1 MRPLMKWGAL
11 ATLVSIAPLAFVAA
25 AHLHTPPNRLHE
37 AITAIGF
44 HPITPPMLLRAP
56 GSIYHVSADGQDYDM
71 LCEVSPDRLIGVTRT
86 SASITQVASELRKS
100 QYALD
105 AKLVHAVQSTADAK
119 LAETL
124 RLELDDVQVLEVSLE
139 DLSIIAD
146 ELFNRE
152 SCDRAVKRYLENGEY
167 VCQGQRVLKA
177 STKYV
182 AAYDNTAAG
191 SVEHAT
197 DFIKNNFDST
207 ASIQG
212 EQSVSGAN
220 LYYGMKLAPRCLS
233 LMDAKRQPRPPL
245 SLWDRLVNHFPSLEF
260 F

>member
-1 MRPLMKWGAL
+1 MRPLVKWGAL
-11 ATLVSIAPLAFVAA
+11 VTIVSMAPLAFVAA
-25 AHLHTPPNRLHE
+25 TYLRAPPNKLNE
-37 AITAIGF
+37 AIIAIGF

-56 GSIYHVSADGQDYDM
+56 GSIYHVSSDGQDYDM
-71 LCEVSPDRLIGVTRT
+71 LCEVAPDRLVGVTRT
-86 SASITQVASELRKS
+86 SSSTTQVTSELRKA

-105 AKLVHAVQSTADAK
+105 SKIVHSIQSRADAK
-119 LAETL
+119 LAESVK
-124 RLELDDVQVLEVSLE
+124 LELDDVQVLEVSLE

-146 ELFNRE
+146 ELFHRD
-152 SCDRAVKRYLENGEY
+152 SCDREVKRYLENGEY

-197 DFIKNNFDST
+197 ELIKNNFDPT
-207 ASIQG
+207 VSIQG
-212 EQSVSGAN
+212 GQSVSGAN

-233 LMDAKRQPRPPL
+233 LVDAKRQPRPPL

>member
-1 MRPLMKWGAL
+1 MRPLVKWGAL
-11 ATLVSIAPLAFVAA
+11 ATIVSMAPLAFVAA
-25 AHLHTPPNRLHE
+25 TYLRTPPNKLNE
-37 AITAIGF
+37 AIIAIGF

-56 GSIYHVSADGQDYDM
+56 GSIYHVSSDGQDYDM
-71 LCEVSPDRLIGVTRT
+71 LCEVAPDRLVGVTRT
-86 SASITQVASELRKS
+86 SSSTTQVTSELRKA

-105 AKLVHAVQSTADAK
+105 SKIVHSIQSRADAK
-119 LAETL
+119 LAESVK
-124 RLELDDVQVLEVSLE
+124 LELDDVQVLEVSLE

-146 ELFNRE
+146 ELFHRD
-152 SCDRAVKRYLENGEY
+152 SCDREVKRYLENGEY

-197 DFIKNNFDST
+197 ELIKNNFDPT
-207 ASIQG
+207 VSIQG
-212 EQSVSGAN
+212 GQSVSGAN

-233 LMDAKRQPRPPL
+233 LVDAKRQPRPPL

>member
-1 MRPLMKWGAL
+1 MRPLFKWGAL
-11 ATLVSIAPLAFVAA
+11 ATLASIAPLAVVVAVG
-25 AHLHTPPNRLHE
+25 LHTPPNKLNE

-56 GSIYHVSADGQDYDM
+56 GSIYHVSSDGQDYDM
-71 LCEVSPDRLIGVTRT
+71 LCEVSPDRLVGVTRT
-86 SASITQVASELRKS
+86 SSSATQVTSELRKS

-105 AKLVHAVQSTADAK
+105 TKVVHSIQSSADAK
-119 LAETL
+119 LAESL
-124 RLELDDVQVLEVSLE
+124 KLELDDVQVLEVSLE

-146 ELFNRE
+146 ELFHRE
-152 SCDRAVKRYLENGEY
+152 SCDRVVKQYLENGEY

-182 AAYDNTAAG
+182 ASFDDTASG
-191 SVEHAT
+191 SVEHT
-197 DFIKNNFDST
+197 TELIRNNFDPT
-207 ASIQG
+207 VSIHG
-212 EQSVSGAN
+212 GQSVSGAN

-245 SLWDRLVNHFPSLEF
+245 SVWDRLVNHFPALEF